1 MFKIR
6 NLKVAEAKTKKKVL
20 STIKEVP
27 NKIVTAIVHYN
38 MNLCIYKELL
48 HRDYTL

>member
-6 NLKVAEAKTKKKVL
+6 NLKVAEAKKKKVL

-48 HRDYTL
+48 HRNYTP